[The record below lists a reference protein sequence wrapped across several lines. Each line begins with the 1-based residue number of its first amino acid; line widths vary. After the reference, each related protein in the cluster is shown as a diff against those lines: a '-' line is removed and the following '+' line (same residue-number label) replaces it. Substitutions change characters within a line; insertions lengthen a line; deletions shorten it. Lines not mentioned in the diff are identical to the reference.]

1 MDFNS
6 KIILN
11 EKSDDLEEKN
21 DYFMKLICY
30 FFICFR
36 VTLSFYFFNNN
47 KIIQN
52 LWFKGFIEIS
62 FPKLTV

>member
-30 FFICFR
+30 FLF
-36 VTLSFYFFNNN
+36 VL
-47 KIIQN
+47 
-52 LWFKGFIEIS
+52 E
-62 FPKLTV
+62 

>member
-11 EKSDDLEEKN
+11 EKSDDLGEQN

-30 FFICFR
+30 FLF
-36 VTLSFYFFNNN
+36 VL
-47 KIIQN
+47 
-52 LWFKGFIEIS
+52 E
-62 FPKLTV
+62 